1 MVLSRCQANFFIVMG
16 WSVLA
21 LTAVPFITGCVGLSR
36 LNDVGGAEAAVLG
49 FTSLY
54 VSINLLST
62 PPCVLRT

>member
-1 MVLSRCQANFFIVMG
+1 MVLSRCEANFFIVMG
-16 WSVLA
+16 WSMLA
-21 LTAVPFITGCVGLSR
+21 LTAVPFITGCVGLSK
-36 LNDVGGAEAAVLG
+36 LNVISIAEASVG